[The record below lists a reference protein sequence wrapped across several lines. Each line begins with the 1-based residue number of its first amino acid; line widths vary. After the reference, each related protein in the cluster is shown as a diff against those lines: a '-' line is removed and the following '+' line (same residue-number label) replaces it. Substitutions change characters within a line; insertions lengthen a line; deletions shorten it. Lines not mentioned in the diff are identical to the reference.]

1 LVQQRGSQVQP
12 PPLHAPGPQVTSHAH
27 ALRQSSSG
35 HAPSPLHVA
44 SHAPAPHWINPHD
57 RAPLQSIV
65 AVRLSS
71 TRIAP
76 RHESSAAHDT
86 VSAAAAS
93 PCSVP
98 LHDPGTEHT
107 IAQLNAVPQSTFAL
121 QLSAAS
127 QSISHRTPTG
137 HPHVTPHATWHTSPT
152 QVPKHVV
159 ASHGSATSAASGVPL
174 LPQPASAISTR
185 TQRTAAS
192 Y

>member
-1 LVQQRGSQVQP
+1 VQP

-27 ALRQSSSG
+27 ALWQSSSG
-35 HAPSPLHVA
+35 HAPSPLQLAV
-44 SHAPAPHWINPHD
+44 HAPAPHWISPHV

-71 TRIAP
+71 TRTAP
-76 RHESSAAHDT
+76 RQLSSAAHDT
-86 VSAAAAS
+86 VSVAAAS

-107 IAQLNAVPQSTFAL
+107 IAQLNAVPQSTLAL

-152 QVPKHVV
+152 QVPEQVV
-159 ASHGSATSAASGVPL
+159 ASHGSATSAASGARP
-174 LPQPASAISTR
+174 PPPHAASTR
-185 TQRTAAS
+185 IKIQRTRRA